1 MADYRC
7 RPRQAAAA
15 DQARPMEEAQPMKR
29 YISPCAPNESA
40 AGSCESLSLARQN
53 QILLEQLVELSS
65 NQCQL
70 LVDLL
75 GAVNALTAALLTTRA
90 QV

>member
-1 MADYRC
+1 MADCRC

-15 DQARPMEEAQPMKR
+15 DQTRPMEDVEPMKR
-29 YISPCAPNESA
+29 YISPCAMNESTV
-40 AGSCESLSLARQN
+40 GSCENLSLVRQN
-53 QILLEQLVELSS
+53 QILMEQLVELSS

>member
-7 RPRQAAAA
+7 RPCQAVVTEPTP
-15 DQARPMEEAQPMKR
+15 PMEVVEPMKR
-29 YISPCAPNESA
+29 YISPWAPITCAGVSA
-40 AGSCESLSLARQN
+40 EDYCVTRQN
-53 QILLEQLVELSS
+53 QALLEQLVELSS